1 MSDFESDL
9 PPEDDLNNVLDNLDN
24 TEVPLELVKKLVVV
38 EKSKSDNDLLQ
49 QPSCSQ
55 ETTNNVEEVEND
67 GDDID
72 EVIISTPVEETTTN
86 NVEEIEH
93 DGDDDVDEAI
103 ISTLV
108 EETHETS
115 NNVVVDAIK
124 VENTDDN

>member
-1 MSDFESDL
+1 MDSMNVMYDSEYDDLRLASASAGGPILSDFESDL

-55 ETTNNVEEVEND
+55 ETTTNNVEEV
-67 GDDID
+67 
-72 EVIISTPVEETTTN
+72 
-86 NVEEIEH
+86 EH

>member
-38 EKSKSDNDLLQ
+38 EKSKSDNDLLH

-55 ETTNNVEEVEND
+55 ETTTNNVEEVEND
-67 GDDID
+67 GDDVD
-72 EVIISTPVEETTTN
+72 EDIISTPVEESTT
-86 NVEEIEH
+86 NVEEVENN
-93 DGDDDVDEAI
+93 DDVGEVI

>member
-55 ETTNNVEEVEND
+55 ETT
-67 GDDID
+67 
-72 EVIISTPVEETTTN
+72 PN

>member
-38 EKSKSDNDLLQ
+38 EKSKSDNDL

-55 ETTNNVEEVEND
+55 ETNNLVVEEKN
-67 GDDID
+67 I
-72 EVIISTPVEETTTN
+72 
-86 NVEEIEH
+86 
-93 DGDDDVDEAI
+93 DDDDEAI

-108 EETHETS
+108 EETTHETS
-115 NNVVVDAIK
+115 AK
-124 VENTDDN
+124 CCFQQCCCR